1 MAKYFYV
8 TTESATVSDLN
19 PMQQAVL
26 DSLAKSA
33 DWQPL
38 PTAVVENI
46 RAQLHSELQSVAG
59 TLTPETAIWVT
70 KHKLT
75 TVHGCEAHHMA
86 ALTAFEWTIANIKG
100 TVLHKAVE
108 LGRNWSG
115 EIIPSVVVDEAL
127 AQLADDER
135 GSAGPFI
142 EQLTPAERAQ
152 LRSSS
157 VDLFTK
163 FDECFPPLKPAWRP
177 VLESSARYE
186 MFDRRINLSTRADLT
201 LGPVG
206 AKVIIDLKSGRFVPS
221 HREELRFYALV
232 EAMRS
237 GQAPRRLATYSLVTA
252 RADVE
257 EVTEGV
263 LQAAARKT
271 IDGIRLII
279 ELEREGRQPR
289 VRPGSPCYWCPLMD
303 ECAEGIA
310 YKIRRQDPDSDE
322 E

>member
-8 TTESATVSDLN
+8 ITESPSPLGLN

-26 DSLAKSA
+26 DSLGKSA

-38 PTAVVENI
+38 PIAVIENI
-46 RAQLHSELQSVAG
+46 RTQLHAELQIVADKV
-59 TLTPETAIWVT
+59 TPETAIWVT
-70 KHKLT
+70 KHNLT
-75 TVHGCEAHHMA
+75 KVHGCEAHHMA
-86 ALTAFEWTIANIKG
+86 TLTTFEWTIANVKG

-108 LGRNWSG
+108 LSRNWRG
-115 EIIPSVVVDEAL
+115 EIIPSDVVDEAL

-135 GSAGPFI
+135 ASAGPFI

-201 LGPVG
+201 LGSPG

-257 EVTEGV
+257 KVTEGV
-263 LQAAARKT
+263 LQSAARKT
-271 IDGIRLII
+271 IDGIRLIV
-279 ELEREGRQPR
+279 ELERDGRQPR

-303 ECAEGIA
+303 DCAEGIA
-310 YKIRRQDPDSDE
+310 YKTRREDPDADDE
-322 E
+322 

>member
-1 MAKYFYV
+1 MSP
-8 TTESATVSDLN
+8 ELN

-26 DSLAKSA
+26 DALGKSA

-38 PTAVVENI
+38 PTTIIETI
-46 RAQLHSELQSVAG
+46 RTRLHDDLRDLAERV
-59 TLTPETAIWVT
+59 TPETAVWVT

-75 TVHGCEAHHMA
+75 TVHGCETNYLAS
-86 ALTAFEWTIANIKG
+86 LDSFEWSVANVKG

-108 LGRNWSG
+108 LGLNWRG
-115 EIIPSVVVDEAL
+115 EIVPSDVVDEAL

-135 GSAGPFI
+135 GGAGPFI

-152 LRSSS
+152 LRSST

-163 FDECFPPLKPAWRP
+163 FDECFPPLKASWRP

-201 LGPVG
+201 LGTPG
-206 AKVIIDLKSGRFVPS
+206 AKVIIDLKTGRYVPS

-271 IDGIRLII
+271 VDGIRLIV
-279 ELEREGRQPR
+279 ELEREGRTPSF
-289 VRPGSPCYWCPLMD
+289 RPGAACYWCPLMD
-303 ECAEGIA
+303 DCAEGIA
-310 YKIRRQDPDSDE
+310 YKERRQNPDADDE
-322 E
+322 

>member
-1 MAKYFYV
+1 M
-8 TTESATVSDLN
+8 TTESPTLSSLN

-26 DSLAKSA
+26 DSLGKSA

-38 PTAVVENI
+38 PIAVIENI
-46 RAQLHSELQSVAG
+46 RAQLHDELQSTADKI
-59 TLTPETAIWVT
+59 TPESPIWVT

-75 TVHGCEAHHMA
+75 TVHGCEANHMA
-86 ALTAFEWTIANIKG
+86 ALTSFEWTIANVKG

-108 LGRNWSG
+108 LGRNWRG
-115 EIIPSVVVDEAL
+115 EIIPSDVVDEAL

-201 LGPVG
+201 LGSPG

-252 RADVE
+252 RTDVE

-263 LQAAARKT
+263 LQAATRKT
-271 IDGIRLII
+271 IDGIRLIV
-279 ELEREGRQPR
+279 ELERDGREPR

-303 ECAEGIA
+303 DCAEGIA
-310 YKIRRQDPDSDE
+310 YKTRREDPDADDE
-322 E
+322 

>member
-1 MAKYFYV
+1 MAKCLYV
-8 TTESATVSDLN
+8 TIDTTTYPDLN

-26 DSLAKSA
+26 DALGKSA

-38 PTAVVENI
+38 PTAIIEKI
-46 RAQLHSELQSVAG
+46 RTQLHDELQGLAEK
-59 TLTPETAIWVT
+59 LTPEEAIWVT

-75 TVHGCEAHHMA
+75 TVHGCQAHHLA
-86 ALTAFEWTIANIKG
+86 SQNTFEWTIANVKG

-108 LGRNWSG
+108 LGRNWHG
-115 EIIPSVVVDEAL
+115 EIIPSEVVDEAL

-152 LRSSS
+152 LRSST

-163 FDECFPPLKPAWRP
+163 FDECFPPLKASWRP

-201 LGPVG
+201 LGSPG

-271 IDGIRLII
+271 IDGIRLIV
-279 ELEREGRQPR
+279 ELERDGRKPL

-303 ECAEGIA
+303 GCAEGIA
-310 YKIRRQDPDSDE
+310 YKNRRQDPDADDE
-322 E
+322 

>member
-1 MAKYFYV
+1 M
-8 TTESATVSDLN
+8 TSELN

-26 DSLAKSA
+26 DALGKSA
-33 DWQPL
+33 DWRPL
-38 PTAVVENI
+38 PTEVIEKV
-46 RAQLHSELQSVAG
+46 RAQLHGELQAIADKIS
-59 TLTPETAIWVT
+59 PENALWVT

-75 TVHGCEAHHMA
+75 TVHGCEANHLA
-86 ALTAFEWTIANIKG
+86 ALNTFEWTIANVKG

-115 EIIPSVVVDEAL
+115 EMIPSKVVDEAL
-127 AQLADDER
+127 NQLADDER

-142 EQLTPAERAQ
+142 EQLTTAERAQ
-152 LRSSS
+152 LRSST

-201 LGPVG
+201 LGLPG
-206 AKVIIDLKSGRFVPS
+206 AKVIIDLKSGRFVPT

-263 LQAAARKT
+263 LQSATRKT
-271 IDGIRLII
+271 VDGIRLIV
-279 ELEREGRQPR
+279 ELEREGRKPS
-289 VRPGSPCYWCPLMD
+289 VRPSSTCYWCPLIGD
-303 ECAEGIA
+303 CTEGIA
-310 YKIRRQDPDSDE
+310 YKNRRQDPDADDE
-322 E
+322 